1 MACVSVPAATAE
13 MERAFSHL
21 RPGFRFHPTDQ
32 ELVGFFLR
40 RKVLL
45 GHGGFIPEVD
55 LYKFEPHHLPAISF
69 SPSTSDPGAK
79 VEWYFFAPRGRK
91 YPTGFRM
98 VRATVKGFWKST
110 GKDRPVM
117 HNGIVVGMK
126 KTLVF
131 HMGQAPGGTRTDW
144 VMHEYRLHGHRN
156 NHIEDTYALCR
167 VFNKNMASPSMN
179 ASGDADTDEDLMQFM
194 PSVIDI
200 GKDLMEYVSDG
211 TGLHKD
217 PKHFVLGNVSTDKDM
232 MEYGSCSTDSNKDLN
247 KFMLDSVDSVQ
258 DLMQSMLDGIGTD
271 KDPIQVQVESD
282 GADAENDFMQSVFG
296 GVGADM
302 DLIHVESESDVA
314 NANKDLMQYTLGGG
328 GTNKNHIHVEFV
340 SDEADT
346 DKDVMQFAFGG
357 MGTYQNPIQIES
369 EVDGVDIDEGEK
381 QFLTDG
387 DDTGNGE
394 MPILA
399 DGDNSWYT
407 KYLEEEDN
415 SWTQFP
421 FTDVLYTGDDMGMI
435 P

>member
-21 RPGFRFHPTDQ
+21 RPGFKFHPTDQ

-69 SPSTSDPGAK
+69 SPSTGDPGSK

-98 VRATVKGFWKST
+98 VRSMVKGFWKST

-117 HNGIVVGMK
+117 HNGIVIGMK

-131 HMGQAPGGTRTDW
+131 HNGKAPSGTRTDW
-144 VMHEYRLHGHRN
+144 VMHEYRLHGHH
-156 NHIEDTYALCR
+156 NHHIQDTYALCR
-167 VFNKNMASPSMN
+167 VFNKNMVSPSTN
-179 ASGDADTDEDLMQFM
+179 VSGDADKDEDLMQFV
-194 PSVIDI
+194 PGVIDI
-200 GKDLMEYVSDG
+200 GKDLMKYVSDG
-211 TGLHKD
+211 TGSHKD
-217 PKHFVLGNVSTDKDM
+217 AKHSVLGNVSADKDM
-232 MEYGSCSTDSNKDLN
+232 MGYGSCSTDSNKDLN
-247 KFMLDSVDSVQ
+247 KFML
-258 DLMQSMLDGIGTD
+258 
-271 KDPIQVQVESD
+271 
-282 GADAENDFMQSVFG
+282 
-296 GVGADM
+296 
-302 DLIHVESESDVA
+302 
-314 NANKDLMQYTLGGG
+314 GGG
-328 GTNKNHIHVEFV
+328 GTDKNPMHVEFV

-346 DKDVMQFAFGG
+346 DRDMMQFTSGG
-357 MGTYQNPIQIES
+357 MGTYQNPVQIES
-369 EVDGVDIDEGEK
+369 EVDGVGTDEGEK

-394 MPILA
+394 MQILT

-407 KYLEEEDN
+407 KYLEEEND

-421 FTDVLYTGDDMGMI
+421 FNDVLYTSDDMGMI